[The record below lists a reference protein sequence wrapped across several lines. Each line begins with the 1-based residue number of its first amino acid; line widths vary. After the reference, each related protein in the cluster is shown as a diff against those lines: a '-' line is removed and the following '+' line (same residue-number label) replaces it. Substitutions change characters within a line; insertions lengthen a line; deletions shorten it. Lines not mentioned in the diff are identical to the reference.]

1 MIAIIMILLKLVA
14 DQKAF
19 RRAFVNID
27 AKCAF
32 RGGGVIAGAFVL
44 KCMRPVLLHALNAVL
59 QNQFF
64 GMALRILVD
73 RFIPKLT
80 DQSVASAFAQPFKSP
95 FVMAAKVINS

>member
-1 MIAIIMILLKLVA
+1 MVLLKLVP

-19 RRAFVNID
+19 RRAFVDID

-32 RGGGVIAGAFVL
+32 RSGGVIAGAFVL

-64 GMALRILVD
+64 GMALRIVVD
-73 RFIPKLT
+73 RFVPKLT
-80 DQSVASAFAQPFKSP
+80 DQSLAAALAQPFKRP
-95 FVMAAKVINS
+95 FVMAAEIVNP